1 MTGRRLRIRRSI
13 RGGRR
18 RGMALLMTII
28 SVALMTVLVADFM
41 ENTSV
46 FVATGAN
53 SRDEI
58 QAVYLA
64 RSAINL
70 SRLLLVVTPTI
81 NRQLRTF
88 GMPALPIWRY
98 ADMMLAPFSDSGA
111 AGGLGM
117 MLGADLSEAEGMGVE
132 NGNFSAQI
140 VDEDSRIN
148 LNMGAQGRL
157 SDLLARQLASLVMP
171 AQYNELFEERDPD
184 GEFTDRETQIQ
195 AIIDW
200 VDLDTTPYGFDSGAE
215 DNHYQM
221 LEPRYERRN
230 APFDSLEELRMVR
243 GVDEDFWS
251 TFVEPDPEDPDQR
264 ILTVWGTGRINVN
277 TATPMVLAAL
287 ICAYAQNENEPACDP
302 TNPIPGALM
311 LAQFV
316 VMYREAGGLLPGL
329 GAFSSVRQFTSLVSE
344 GMEGMVPG
352 VPLNT
357 REARRNLSVESR
369 VFSIYA
375 TGEVGRV
382 RRTIHVV
389 IHTGLESTEGGAIL
403 YWRED

>member
-1 MTGRRLRIRRSI
+1 
-13 RGGRR
+13 
-18 RGMALLMTII
+18 MALLMTIV
-28 SVALMTVLVADFM
+28 SVSLMTVLVSDFM

-46 FVATGAN
+46 FVATGTNA
-53 SRDEI
+53 RDEI
-58 QAVYLA
+58 QATYLA

-70 SRLLLVVTPTI
+70 SRLLLVVQPTI
-81 NRQLRTF
+81 NRQLRAF
-88 GMPALPIWRY
+88 GMPSLPIWRY
-98 ADMMLAPFSDSGA
+98 ADMMLAPFSDSGT

-117 MLGADLSEAEGMGVE
+117 LLGADMTGAEGMGVE
-132 NGNFSAQI
+132 GGNFSATI

-148 LNMGAQGRL
+148 LNLAAEQRMA
-157 SDLLARQLASLVMP
+157 DLLARQLAALMAP
-171 AQYNELFEERDPD
+171 ARYNELFEERDPD
-184 GEFTDRETQIQ
+184 GNFTDRETQIQ

-215 DNHYQM
+215 DSAYEM
-221 LEPRYERRN
+221 LQPRYKRRN

-243 GVDEDFWS
+243 GVDEDFWDA
-251 TFVEPDPEDPDQR
+251 FVDPNPEDPEQR
-264 ILTVWGTGRINVN
+264 ILTVWGTGEININ
-277 TATPMVLAAL
+277 TASPLVLAAL
-287 ICAYAQNENEPACDP
+287 ICAYARNNPEPACDP
-302 TNPIPGALM
+302 TNPVPGALM

-329 GAFSSVRQFTSLVSE
+329 GAFSSVRQFTQLVSE

-352 VPLNT
+352 VPLNS
-357 REARRNLSVESR
+357 REASRYLSVESQ

-382 RRTIHVV
+382 RRTIHTV
-389 IHTGLESTEGGAIL
+389 IHTGLESTEGGAVL